1 MLAKVAVS
9 LTILERFNVLS
20 LCYLFLR
27 PVFSE
32 ITSKLQQIFNACCHW
47 QWLSRSLLLWRRCDM
62 LCTSVFFVDD
72 VMFADNWPGK
82 GDAIGRLLKMTHRG
96 RSLMSTIALFH

>member
-1 MLAKVAVS
+1 MLVAIGSGSVS
-9 LTILERFNVLS
+9 HSSYGGVAICCVL
-20 LCYLFLR
+20 
-27 PVFSE
+27 P
-32 ITSKLQQIFNACCHW
+32 
-47 QWLSRSLLLWRRCDM
+47 
-62 LCTSVFFVDD
+62 FFVDD